1 MTEALPVSGGFALF
15 GSEMSLTSLLLIV
28 GVVVIG
34 GGAFAG
40 VMLLRTRKSGTS
52 TLSSY
57 LAKIDS
63 TYNQYAVDREECRI
77 QLEQLKRDAIEML
90 DKRKIEEGHFLMLDE
105 KITQYLK
112 DLTQASAKPERTAGT
127 DDTRENKPPS

>member
-1 MTEALPVSGGFALF
+1 MFRNRK
-15 GSEMSLTSLLLIV
+15 
-28 GVVVIG
+28 
-34 GGAFAG
+34 
-40 VMLLRTRKSGTS
+40 RTTR

-63 TYNQYAVDREECRI
+63 TYNQYAVDREECRS

-90 DKRKIEEGHFLMLDE
+90 NKGKIEEGHFLMLDD

-112 DLTQASAKPERTAGT
+112 DLTQATTKPERTPGT
-127 DDTRENKPPS
+127 DDTKERKTTNQ